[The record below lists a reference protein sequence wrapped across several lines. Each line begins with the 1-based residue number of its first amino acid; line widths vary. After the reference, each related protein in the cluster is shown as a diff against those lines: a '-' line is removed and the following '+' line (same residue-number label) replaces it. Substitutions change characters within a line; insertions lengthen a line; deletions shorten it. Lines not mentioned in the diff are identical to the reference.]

1 MGQSI
6 GKPEAGP
13 GAESDAQLSTEPS
26 AEPAGAQSSVEPDA
40 GLRTGPNAELSAE
53 LNVEPSL
60 SGARVR
66 KVSEGEPGK
75 PKHRCKRLLI
85 VCGIVIVVAV
95 VILISLTIVGGKHFG
110 SSSNYRPN
118 SPEDIMVRY
127 LHDKY
132 GKDFV
137 LVGGLRR
144 THGVSAPR
152 RNYYESDAHPVDN
165 PHLRF
170 EVVLNG
176 GNREH
181 GYNKSDTYAEVRQM
195 SAEEDRLRPYA
206 ERIFGKNTKVGVEFR
221 LCKRGTAGM
230 KGITGL
236 PQAMS
241 ICKEETAGMTKEE
254 IIDSS
259 LHNDSGLSHDYSVYI
274 YALDGQSIKT
284 DGDKARIIKRLKK
297 MVKYLPDGRSDS
309 MWLCYFIK
317 QHKGSGWGSELKVS
331 VDDLRQMTDSFSN
344 DLFKPIV
351 TNDGGTDPYPI
362 RKGWDK

>member
-1 MGQSI
+1 
-6 GKPEAGP
+6 
-13 GAESDAQLSTEPS
+13 
-26 AEPAGAQSSVEPDA
+26 
-40 GLRTGPNAELSAE
+40 
-53 LNVEPSL
+53 
-60 SGARVR
+60 
-66 KVSEGEPGK
+66 
-75 PKHRCKRLLI
+75 
-85 VCGIVIVVAV
+85 
-95 VILISLTIVGGKHFG
+95 
-110 SSSNYRPN
+110 
-118 SPEDIMVRY
+118 MVRY

-137 LVGGLRR
+137 LTGKIRR

-152 RNYYESDAHPVDN
+152 RNYYESDAYPVDN

-181 GYNKSDTYAEVRQM
+181 GYNKSDTYAKVRQV

-344 DLFKPIV
+344 DLLKPIV
-351 TNDGGTDPYPI
+351 TDDGGTDPYPI